1 MHLRL
6 LSPPPPAKP
15 LATWPGDE
23 TSPLERLEEL
33 DGEELRLLAT
43 GPSGRPLPEVEARL
57 RRLDAE
63 RAELASFVSRAAR
76 T

>member
-6 LSPPPPAKP
+6 LSPPPPIQP
-15 LATWPGDE
+15 LTTRPGE
-23 TSPLERLEEL
+23 ASSPLERLDEL

-57 RRLDAE
+57 RRVEAE
-63 RAELASFVSRAAR
+63 RAELASFFVRAAR
-76 T
+76 A